1 VVIRIFA
8 RGFSRMADEALGII
22 LIKGV
27 FIGSCEH
34 TSHAG
39 RASVSQRLKTW
50 CKTIE
55 KATNFP
61 GEIVK
66 LEIQCT
72 KINISVQDR
81 AHRVLRF
88 VANPATAKQLKHIC
102 NAISQPADKKVAFV
116 FHAAAYDLESLENG
130 AKMSGIL
137 QRGTRTKLM
146 SSTRS

>member
-1 VVIRIFA
+1 
-8 RGFSRMADEALGII
+8 LGIPKDDN
-22 LIKGV
+22 LS
-27 FIGSCEH
+27 F
-34 TSHAG
+34 TD
-39 RASVSQRLKTW
+39 
-50 CKTIE
+50 

-81 AHRVLRF
+81 VHRVLRS
-88 VANPATAKQLKHIC
+88 ANPATAKQLKHIC